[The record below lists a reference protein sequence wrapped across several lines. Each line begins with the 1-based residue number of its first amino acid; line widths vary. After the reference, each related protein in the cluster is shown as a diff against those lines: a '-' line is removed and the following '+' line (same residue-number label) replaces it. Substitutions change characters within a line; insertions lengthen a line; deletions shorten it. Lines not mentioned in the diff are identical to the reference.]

1 MLTQLSTLKARLG
14 LEIFDTTDD
23 ATLTN
28 LLRHVSARFAA
39 ECNRTFDFGAGVTNE
54 FRADQINVVVD
65 HPPIE
70 LISQFDLKSSESE
83 GWILQSGVEYLLSPQ
98 KSLIELAQPLGS
110 VRQLGRVTYTGG
122 YVLPGAAPT
131 GNQIA
136 LPDALEQGCI
146 EQVAYWYS
154 RRTQLGLLSV
164 SSDAG
169 IVQQFQSTDLLPQVR
184 ATLNI
189 MKDGLTDRLAGTNG
203 RTIERFTPT
212 RLFAP
217 IRTFIVDFN
226 QHLTIIGHYIKQM
239 RAGGE

>member
-23 ATLTN
+23 TILTN
-28 LLRHVSARFAA
+28 LLRHVGARFAA
-39 ECNRTFDFGAGVTNE
+39 ECNRTFDYAAGVTNE

-70 LISQFDLKSSESE
+70 LISQFDLKTTESE

-122 YVLPGAAPT
+122 YILPGATPT

-136 LPDALEQGCI
+136 LPDALEQG
-146 EQVAYWYS
+146 
-154 RRTQLGLLSV
+154 
-164 SSDAG
+164 
-169 IVQQFQSTDLLPQVR
+169 
-184 ATLNI
+184 
-189 MKDGLTDRLAGTNG
+189 
-203 RTIERFTPT
+203 
-212 RLFAP
+212 
-217 IRTFIVDFN
+217 
-226 QHLTIIGHYIKQM
+226 
-239 RAGGE
+239 